1 MRVLPFSEIRLSRGP
16 SLPFSQMVG
25 KKCSGDNRCYWPDAA
40 SLDRRRTGWARKPSA
55 NSGLGGGLAADFDD
69 ESATGGNA
77 TNDPPL
83 LRHKIF
89 DSEEELP
96 RVFASEHDIRQQQR
110 QRSSSSGGRLL
121 LEQEGR
127 SSVAS
132 GKWSA
137 TLSRRTGRS
146 SGNGGG
152 GVLAW
157 LNLMAD
163 CDVRYKSSKSDA
175 EDVYSGGGAVNSSC
189 KHRNNS
195 SRTPRDCG
203 GVEKDDENNDES
215 RLSFSDAEETSL
227 IIAAAVRPG
236 GTVETGA
243 TSTSLTRGLGR
254 SDFVDEILESS
265 LLHHQQLL
273 LPHNRQQPHLMA
285 TISSSRRPRPK
296 RRRPSGNNSKSG
308 AGGNSK
314 SAAAASFRPY
324 IQSEFGEAAVLVPGG
339 GTVEPLHL
347 SHAMRTR
354 HHVFHC
360 FEFLLMRRLD
370 EDAELW
376 ARLCERYGHCDECK
390 GCRTSQ
396 PHPTDSRQQVGYL
409 YWYVVGAG

>member
-1 MRVLPFSEIRLSRGP
+1 
-16 SLPFSQMVG
+16 MVG

-40 SLDRRRTGWARKPSA
+40 SLDRRRAGWPRKPSA

-69 ESATGGNA
+69 ESATISNG

-121 LEQEGR
+121 LDQEGR
-127 SSVAS
+127 SS

-146 SGNGGG
+146 SGSGGGGGGGTSG

-175 EDVYSGGGAVNSSC
+175 EDVYSGC
-189 KHRNNS
+189 KHRHNS
-195 SRTPRDCG
+195 SSRRTPRD
-203 GVEKDDENNDES
+203 EKDDENNDES

-227 IIAAAVRPG
+227 ITAAALVRP

-273 LPHNRQQPHLMA
+273 LPHNQQPHLMA

-296 RRRPSGNNSKSG
+296 RRRPSGNNNKS
-308 AGGNSK
+308 AGGSNSK

-390 GCRTSQ
+390 GCRTTTQ
-396 PHPTDSRQQVGYL
+396 PHPTDSRQQVKYL
-409 YWYVVGAG
+409 YCTGTSTL

>member
-1 MRVLPFSEIRLSRGP
+1 
-16 SLPFSQMVG
+16 MVG
-25 KKCSGDNRCYWPDAA
+25 KKCSVDNRCYWPDAA
-40 SLDRRRTGWARKPSA
+40 SLDRRRAGWARKPST

-69 ESATGGNA
+69 ESATGGNG
-77 TNDPPL
+77 TNGPPL

-96 RVFASEHDIRQQQR
+96 RVFASEHDIRQQQQR

-121 LEQEGR
+121 LDQEGR
-127 SSVAS
+127 SS

-146 SGNGGG
+146 SGNGG

-175 EDVYSGGGAVNSSC
+175 EDVYSGGGGAVSNRRC
-189 KHRNNS
+189 KHWHNSS
-195 SRTPRDCG
+195 SRTPRD
-203 GVEKDDENNDES
+203 EKDDENNDES
-215 RLSFSDAEETSL
+215 RISFSDTEETSL
-227 IIAAAVRPG
+227 ILAAAVRP

-243 TSTSLTRGLGR
+243 TSSSLTRGLGR

-273 LPHNRQQPHLMA
+273 LPHNQQQPHLMA

-296 RRRPSGNNSKSG
+296 RRRPSGGNNSKS

-314 SAAAASFRPY
+314 IAAAASFRPY

-390 GCRTSQ
+390 GCRTTQ
-396 PHPTDSRQQVGYL
+396 PHPTDSRQQVEYRYRYL
-409 YWYVVGAG
+409 YCTGTSML